1 MVFMRRI
8 LKFSNFDVYTI
19 VRELDSILSQGIIL
33 NIYEIEDLLI
43 LKLKTKNNEKK
54 NLIIKNDSRINLTNY
69 NYPIPKYPSQYVMSL
84 RKFMKNKKILS
95 ISQHNLDRIIIF
107 NLSNY
112 NEEPWKFIVELF
124 NKGNYILVDDKNVVK
139 IANKYRRFKDRDILA
154 NREYSFP
161 KPRGKD
167 FITLNREEF
176 NDLIID
182 SDQEIVRI
190 LARNI
195 NISGLHSEE
204 LCYEAGIEKTEK
216 GNNLGMDK
224 LKNLFDAFKNLRN
237 QLLFG
242 KIKANIILDENEN
255 QISVQPF
262 DLILYQNHN
271 KRYFESFNEA
281 VDYYYSQIDSD
292 LVKSSQNDNLGHQI
306 NVQEQILNRQKEYLN
321 ELKVQK
327 KKFYDYGDFIYTN
340 FNILEKLFDTISN
353 ARNRGYSIEEI
364 NEKLLN
370 AKNDNIEGLEFFIKI
385 IPSTKQVIIN
395 IKDNEVYLNLNYS
408 LGENANRLYT
418 KGKKFEKK
426 IKGTIPAIE
435 KTKKTIQQ
443 LLDKRDAI
451 EEKVDVLIKK
461 PKKKWFE
468 KFRWFF
474 SSEEF
479 LVIGGRDANSNELI
493 YKKYIDEND
502 LVFHTNFP
510 GSPLTVI
517 KNPEGKDIP
526 QNTIKEAAIFVASY
540 SRAWKE
546 NWGVV
551 DVFFVLP
558 NQVSKTPPSGE
569 FLPKGSFMISGKKNL
584 IKDAETKLAI
594 SLELIE
600 LHDTSNDE
608 NHQFYPKIKVA
619 PIRAIE
625 SEDSNFL
632 IIKPSNT
639 GLQKGALAK
648 EIISYFLK
656 TSEKKLRKWIKLL
669 SLDEIVLILPSG
681 KSIIKKN

>member
-1 MVFMRRI
+1 MNRI

-19 VRELDSILSQGIIL
+19 VRELDSMLSRGTIL

-43 LKLKTKNNEKK
+43 LKVKTKNNEKK

-84 RKFMKNKKILS
+84 RKFMKNRKILS
-95 ISQHNLDRIIIF
+95 ISQHNFDRIIIF

-112 NEEPWKFIVELF
+112 DEEPWKFIVELF
-124 NKGNYILVDDKNVVK
+124 NKGNYILVDEKDVVK

-154 NREYSFP
+154 NREYKFP
-161 KPRGKD
+161 KTRGKD
-167 FITLNREEF
+167 FLTLNREEF
-176 NDLIID
+176 NELIIN

-195 NISGLHSEE
+195 NISGLLSEE
-204 LCYEAGIEKTEK
+204 LCYKAGIEKTEK
-216 GNNLGMDK
+216 GNNLGIED
-224 LKNLFDAFKNLRN
+224 LKNLFDAFKTLRN

-242 KIKANIILDENEN
+242 KIRANIIIDGHEN

-262 DLILYQNHN
+262 DFTLYQSNN
-271 KRYFESFNEA
+271 KKYFESFNEA

-292 LVKSSQNDNLGHQI
+292 LVKSSHNDSLDRQI
-306 NVQEQILNRQKEYLN
+306 NVQEQILKRQNEYLK
-321 ELKVQK
+321 ELKIQK
-327 KKFYDYGDFIYTN
+327 KKFYDFGDFIYAN
-340 FNILEKLFDTISN
+340 FNILEKLFDTISK
-353 ARNRGYSIEEI
+353 ARNKNYSIEEI
-364 NEKLLN
+364 NKKLLN

-385 IPSTKQVIIN
+385 IPSTKQVVIN
-395 IKDNEVYLNLNYS
+395 IEDNEVYLNLNKS

-418 KGKKFEKK
+418 KGKKYEKK

-443 LLDKRDAI
+443 LLNKREVI
-451 EEKVDVLIKK
+451 EEKIDFLIKK

-474 SSEEF
+474 SSEGF

-493 YKKYIDEND
+493 YKKYIDDKD

-517 KNPEGKDIP
+517 KNPEGKDISK
-526 QNTIKEAAIFVASY
+526 NTIREAAIFVASY

-558 NQVSKTPPSGE
+558 DQVSKTPPSGE
-569 FLPKGSFMISGKKNL
+569 FLPKGSFMITGKKNL
-584 IKDAETKLAI
+584 IKDAETELAVC
-594 SLELIE
+594 LELIE
-600 LHDTSNDE
+600 LQVSSNDE
-608 NHQFYPKIKVA
+608 KRQFYPKIKVG
-619 PIRAIE
+619 PETAIK
-625 SEDSNFL
+625 SEVDNYL

-648 EIISYFLK
+648 EILSYFLK
-656 TSEKKLRKWIKLL
+656 TSENKLRKWIKLL
-669 SLDEIVLILPSG
+669 TLDEIILILPSG
-681 KSIIKKN
+681 KSIIKSN